1 MTALRVVGIVVA
13 LACSVGAWGQGAE
26 ARRPE
31 SQRVVLVELFT
42 SEGCSSCPPADALL
56 RKLDGM
62 RTPDGALIVGL
73 GEHVTYWNSLGWRD
87 RFSSDTFTARQ
98 QAYGDRFRLDSV
110 YTPQMVVN
118 GQSQLVGSDEQGVAR
133 AIAVAKASA
142 IGLQISS
149 VRLVEGKVA
158 VTYALRGAVPA
169 GAEVWAAVAD
179 DRATTDVK
187 RGENGGR
194 QLEHVAVARSLTRV
208 GAATAGDGAVLLMV
222 PETLAGQ
229 EKSGRHVVV
238 FVQEAG
244 YGRVLAVESHAL

>member
-1 MTALRVVGIVVA
+1 MKAWVGLVA
-13 LACSVGAWGQGAE
+13 AAGVAWGAWGQGAQ
-26 ARRPE
+26 ARQPRE
-31 SQRVVLVELFT
+31 QRVVLLELFT

-62 RTPDGALIVGL
+62 RAADGALLVGL

-87 RFSSDTFTARQ
+87 RFSSEVYTARQ
-98 QAYGDRFRLDSV
+98 QAYGDRFHLDSV

-118 GQSQLVGSDEQGVAR
+118 GQAQMVGSDEQGIAR
-133 AIAVAKASA
+133 AVAAASA
-142 IGLQISS
+142 SGVTLRIAS
-149 VRLVEGKVA
+149 VRVVEGRLA
-158 VTYALRGAVPA
+158 VTYTLAGAVPA

-194 QLEHVAVARSLTRV
+194 QLAHVAVARSLTRV
-208 GAATAGDGAVLLMV
+208 GHAAGGEAMV
-222 PETLAGQ
+222 SLPLPEAMAGQ
-229 EKSGRHVVV
+229 EKTGRHVVV

-244 YGRVLAVESHAL
+244 YGRVLAVESRAL